1 MIPNVL
7 DNSATSLLVDLQKDF
22 DISFEPKD
30 IDFCGVFQKSGK
42 ATIYYNPK
50 IVNSASIAHELLHV
64 WLTRFNY
71 SIGDHIYQGLRSD
84 KKLNMVFNKSLC
96 DYITNCCD
104 HFKMYPKFINLGYKP
119 ADFLKNSMDEKAS
132 IKDLKE
138 IKRLKQKFC
147 CSYNSKAI
155 NFYIGSLF
163 SIFADHVKNDYTQH
177 HEYLKQLDYE
187 LYSIV
192 SDFWNKWVIFDIEN
206 IDASNSDLDLTNSFI
221 DNMKKWVKRKRI
233 V

>member
-7 DNSATSLLVDLQKDF
+7 DNSASSLLEDLEKDF
-22 DISFEPKD
+22 DISFEQKN
-30 IDFCGVFQKSGK
+30 IDYCEVFQKSKK

-50 IVNSASIAHELLHV
+50 NVDSASIAHELLHV

-71 SIGDHIYQGLRSD
+71 SIGNHIYLSLQSD
-84 KKLNMVFNKSLC
+84 KKLNKVFNKFLC

-119 ADFLKNSMDEKAS
+119 ADFLKNSLDEKAS
-132 IKDLKE
+132 LKDIKGLK
-138 IKRLKQKFC
+138 LKFLG
-147 CSYNSKAI
+147 SYNSKAI
-155 NFYIGSLF
+155 NFFIGSLF
-163 SIFADHVKNDYTQH
+163 SIFADHVENDYAQH
-177 HEYLKQLDYE
+177 HEYLKQKDYE

-206 IDASNSDLDLTNSFI
+206 IDAIYNSDLDLTNSFVDSMI
-221 DNMKKWVKRKRI
+221 EWVKNKRI